1 MLVDGVW
8 EGRAMRW
15 YRRGGKPPGDDMFAD
30 DGPPAREVSR
40 RAVSEPYVLTLY
52 RGFDF
57 DPDDV
62 EVRDGKYVLSP
73 KKSEQGM
80 MWFAHGLQR
89 TSASP
94 IEYVSGRGGYLLEY
108 PLEVRKFYDLV
119 EMDDGSDRIEPPMG
133 MEFPDS
139 TQDQRVMCSG
149 ACYELPEGFVFSY
162 KAEKFVGCTRELL
175 VDPSMVRRDVSGDPS
190 GESN

>member
-1 MLVDGVW
+1 
-8 EGRAMRW
+8 MRW
-15 YRRGGKPPGDDMFAD
+15 YRKGGGSLDDMFPG

-40 RAVSEPYVLTLY
+40 RTVSETYVLTLY

-57 DPDDV
+57 DPDEV

-89 TSASP
+89 TDASP
-94 IEYVSGRGGYLLEY
+94 IDYVSGRGGYVLEY
-108 PLEVRKFYDLV
+108 PLEVRRFYDLV
-119 EMDDGSDRIEPPMG
+119 EMDDGSERVEPPQG
-133 MEFPDS
+133 MDFPDP
-139 TQDQRVMCSG
+139 TRDQRIMCSG

-162 KAEKFVGCTRELL
+162 KTEKFVGCTRELL
-175 VDPSMVRRDVSGDPS
+175 VDPSMVRRDVP
-190 GESN
+190 GEGALTSN